1 MALLC
6 PQFYAG
12 SIGKV
17 GTDLLG
23 SVSGV
28 GVFTENVL

>member
-17 GTDLLG
+17 GTGLLG
-23 SVSGV
+23 LMMGV
-28 GVFTENVL
+28 EVFTENVL